1 MRLHRL
7 AAAAAAASLLL
18 AGVTACAPGPI
29 VAIPSAAQSATP
41 ALVVGTPAVP
51 DGANPLEGALLANVY
66 ALAVNA
72 AGRAATVKAEDAKDP
87 TLLGQLAAG
96 TVDVAP
102 GYSSAMLRQLDPSTG
117 ASTTA
122 QVLDALKA
130 GLPAGSSMLDA
141 AKAEDNDGLVVTAV
155 TAEKYQ
161 LKTIGDL
168 AKVCAKLAVGG
179 SASFRTKD
187 RGLSTVASDYNC
199 VPKTYQELP
208 STKNELLLA
217 LLRDNIQ
224 VADLHSSSP
233 AISDNALVALTDTK
247 GTFPA
252 ETVVPLI
259 SNEHVPAD
267 VQAVINKVT
276 AALDT
281 GELINLNRLATGSH
295 FGSPA
300 DVAHAWL
307 VQKGLLK
314 ATS

>member
-1 MRLHRL
+1 MRLNRL
-7 AAAAAAASLLL
+7 AAAAAVASLLFTG
-18 AGVTACAPGPI
+18 ATACTPSPI
-29 VAIPSAAQSATP
+29 VAIPSAAQSVSP

-66 ALAVNA
+66 AAALNA
-72 AGRAATVKAEDAKDP
+72 AGLAATVKDEDPKDP
-87 TLLGQLAAG
+87 TLLDQLAAR

-102 GYSSAMLRQLDPSTG
+102 GYSSAMLLQLDPSTS

-130 GLPAGSSMLDA
+130 GLPAGTAMLDA

-168 AKVCAKLAVGG
+168 AKVCGKMAFGG
-179 SASFRTKD
+179 SATFRTKD

-208 STKNELLLA
+208 SAKNELLLA

-224 VADLHSSSP
+224 VADIHGSSP
-233 AISDNALVALTDTK
+233 AIGDNALVVLTDTK
-247 GTFPA
+247 GIFRA
-252 ETVVPLI
+252 ETVVPVI
-259 SNEHVPAD
+259 AAKKVPAD
-267 VQAVINKVT
+267 VQAVLNKVT
-276 AALDT
+276 AALGNDA
-281 GELINLNRLATGSH
+281 LINLNRLGAASH

-307 VQKGLLK
+307 VQQGLLK